1 MYTRFLITILT
12 VLSFM
17 AVAYCKF
24 AEPQTIEPF
33 AGLGYPPFGAQKQP
47 TISNGETC
55 TDVYQFSGKQSP
67 LDTLTAVV
75 PTNLNNMAGYY
86 KVAAAV
92 DNLDGG
98 ENFQAGGSNNV
109 PTYSNTQDEHFA
121 QQGGQQFAQQDS
133 QQFAQQDSQQFA
145 QQGVAENF
153 QQTDGLNN
161 PGCIQEGYTGPNNF
175 YTVPG
180 TFQSELSPRFM
191 NEGFGADITY
201 NFPEQKF
208 MAAEP
213 DNPLSLAND
222 VENFEQQVQENYEN
236 VETKFAQVHEP
247 IPLPKTMD
255 GPTREEYGS
264 GSPAAVPQFKTYDRL
279 ITTTGQRTGQTNQYD
294 RIRGDLPILPSTESC
309 GWFQSRYANPQY
321 LGTGALAVLGGASNN
336 TDAMASLKVA
346 NTADTTGSGGK
357 FSPAILA
364 GPNSIIGAAATDAS
378 KASGGSVGA
387 IVTAFS

>member
-33 AGLGYPPFGAQKQP
+33 MGLGYPALGIRKQP

-55 TDVYQFSGKQSP
+55 TDAYQFTGVNSP
-67 LDTLTAVV
+67 LAAEVIVGPSGLDNTVGYD
-75 PTNLNNMAGYY
+75 MA
-86 KVAAAV
+86 KAAV
-92 DNLDGG
+92 NNLAGSGGEHFVPSYSNGG
-98 ENFQAGGSNNV
+98 ENF
-109 PTYSNTQDEHFA
+109 H
-121 QQGGQQFAQQDS
+121 
-133 QQFAQQDSQQFA
+133 
-145 QQGVAENF
+145 
-153 QQTDGLNN
+153 QTDGLNN
-161 PGCIQEGYTGPNNF
+161 PGCVQEGYTGPNNF

-201 NFPEQKF
+201 NFHEQKF

-321 LGTGALAVLGGASNN
+321 LGTGALAVLGGANNN
-336 TDAMASLKVA
+336 TDAMAILKVKH
-346 NTADTTGSGGK
+346 TGDTVIGGAPI
-357 FSPAILA
+357 SPAILA
-364 GPNSIIGAAATDAS
+364 GPGSWIGQEATRVSNAAGGPVAATAVAYS
-378 KASGGSVGA
+378 
-387 IVTAFS
+387 